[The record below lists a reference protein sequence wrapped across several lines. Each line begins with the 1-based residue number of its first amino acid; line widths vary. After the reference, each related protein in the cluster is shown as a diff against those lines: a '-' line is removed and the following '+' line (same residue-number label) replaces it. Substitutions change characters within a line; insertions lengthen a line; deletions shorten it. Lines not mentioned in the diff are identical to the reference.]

1 MSRKSSTNDYRFKSC
16 MFCKNG
22 DLWISRKYCSAQDL
36 ADFEKVSS
44 AIGVRGTMTG
54 SRGARDQIF
63 KSLF

>member
-1 MSRKSSTNDYRFKSC
+1 

-36 ADFEKVSS
+36 GGFEKVSS
-44 AIGVRGTMTG
+44 AIGVSGTMTG

>member
-1 MSRKSSTNDYRFKSC
+1 

-44 AIGVRGTMTG
+44 AIGVNGTMTG
-54 SRGARDQIF
+54 SRGLGI
-63 KSLF
+63 KSSKVFFDKRRSDPTTISKA